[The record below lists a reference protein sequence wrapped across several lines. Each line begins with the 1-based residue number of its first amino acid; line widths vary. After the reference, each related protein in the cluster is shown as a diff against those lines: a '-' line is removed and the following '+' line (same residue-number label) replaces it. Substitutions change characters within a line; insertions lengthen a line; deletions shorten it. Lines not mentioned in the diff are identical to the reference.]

1 MNSEE
6 MNPVSVN
13 IKSKINSRY
22 SQPVVMQCTHVDVVD
37 LTDNDSFS
45 FGNQVSVERERGEV
59 KEDLHK
65 CHKFKIVE
73 KYIIKY
79 EHWHNLGFFDIK
91 FKKCWANTCQ

>member
-13 IKSKINSRY
+13 IKSKINSPY
-22 SQPVVMQCTHVDVVD
+22 SRPDVMQCTHVDVVD

-59 KEDLHK
+59 KEDLLK
-65 CHKFKIVE
+65 CHKFKNCWEI
-73 KYIIKY
+73 YIKI
-79 EHWHNLGFFDIK
+79 WTLTQFGFL
-91 FKKCWANTCQ
+91 W